1 MRVLVTGGAGYIG
14 SHLVAHLVQQGDEVT
29 VVDNLRQGHAQAL
42 ALFPSVVVVNED
54 VSNRDAL
61 AKLLT
66 SRGIEG
72 VYHLAASSVVSESM
86 ERPLAYYRNNVAG
99 SEALL
104 SAMVQAN
111 VLRLVFS
118 STAAVYGDAGA
129 DPLTETLPIVPTNPY
144 GETKRTV
151 EQLLYWVWRAHG
163 VRSVALRYFNAAGAH
178 SRWPIGEDHNPETHL
193 IPTLLKSVTRSEP
206 TPVKIYGTDYPT
218 RDGTAIRDYIHVMD
232 LAEVHG
238 LALQWLRDH
247 NGAFAF
253 NVGSGRGYSV
263 QQVVDMVSDVTKTK
277 LAATHAA
284 RRRGDP
290 PQLVAAIG
298 RIAKDLGWNPH
309 YSELRN
315 IVESAWN
322 WHRTHPD
329 GYTAANPAP

>member
-178 SRWPIGEDHNPETHL
+178 SR
-193 IPTLLKSVTRSEP
+193 
-206 TPVKIYGTDYPT
+206 
-218 RDGTAIRDYIHVMD
+218 
-232 LAEVHG
+232 
-238 LALQWLRDH
+238 
-247 NGAFAF
+247 
-253 NVGSGRGYSV
+253 
-263 QQVVDMVSDVTKTK
+263 
-277 LAATHAA
+277 
-284 RRRGDP
+284 
-290 PQLVAAIG
+290 
-298 RIAKDLGWNPH
+298 
-309 YSELRN
+309 
-315 IVESAWN
+315 
-322 WHRTHPD
+322 
-329 GYTAANPAP
+329 